1 MGRLYKFDAKQIAED
16 QPQAGGYSSSSF
28 GAVSGDQGLV
38 L

>member
-1 MGRLYKFDAKQIAED
+1 LYPLYAKQIAED
-16 QPQAGGYSSSSF
+16 RPQAGGYSRLSF

>member
-1 MGRLYKFDAKQIAED
+1 MGGLCPVNAKQIAED
-16 QPQAGGYSSSSF
+16 RPQAGGYSSSSF